1 MQFPKLKSLGKP
13 IKRLVSRLPTL
24 GPAVGLT
31 VGYNALSSLAFNLN
45 WANIDPAKYLHAGT
59 HGITRGMSEAHLVWK
74 TIPESLRAVGP
85 EAVAKHLE
93 GFDWSHIS
101 PFSSGGSNEASNGI
115 FESAGL
121 NRSRGAR
128 PMTPA
133 EVRAAQHALHGEAFS
148 AALSA
153 TASRMFAGAV
163 VAAAAGC
170 VLAVLEHGLEWR
182 RGEIDR
188 AELLKRV
195 AKASGKSA
203 GSGAAVSGLMVAVA
217 LAFPPL
223 IPVAAHL
230 AIPLAVMGFCST
242 GHKVVRLGVGWYEVL
257 REPCARQAPST
268 FKPVLALPPP
278 TSEQESIVGQLAR
291 LEAGGPVPVGRA
303 D

>member
-1 MQFPKLKSLGKP
+1 MAAPKRHQHRANTSRGKIPIMQFPKLKSLGTP
-13 IKRLVSRLPTL
+13 IKRLVSRMPKL

-128 PMTPA
+128 PMT
-133 EVRAAQHALHGEAFS
+133 
-148 AALSA
+148 
-153 TASRMFAGAV
+153 
-163 VAAAAGC
+163 
-170 VLAVLEHGLEWR
+170 
-182 RGEIDR
+182 
-188 AELLKRV
+188 
-195 AKASGKSA
+195 
-203 GSGAAVSGLMVAVA
+203 
-217 LAFPPL
+217 
-223 IPVAAHL
+223 
-230 AIPLAVMGFCST
+230 
-242 GHKVVRLGVGWYEVL
+242 
-257 REPCARQAPST
+257 AR
-268 FKPVLALPPP
+268 
-278 TSEQESIVGQLAR
+278 
-291 LEAGGPVPVGRA
+291 
-303 D
+303 

>member
-1 MQFPKLKSLGKP
+1 MQFPKLKTLGTP
-13 IKRLVSRLPTL
+13 IKRLVSRLPKL

-45 WANIDPAKYLHAGT
+45 WANVDPTRYLYAGT
-59 HGITRGMSEAHLVWK
+59 RGISRGMADAHRVWQ

-93 GFDWSHIS
+93 GFDWSHIT
-101 PFSSGGSNEASNGI
+101 PFSADGGNDASNGI

-188 AELLKRV
+188 AELLRRV
-195 AKASGKSA
+195 AKATGKSA
-203 GSGAAVSGLMVAVA
+203 GSGAAVSGLMVAMA

-223 IPVAAHL
+223 IPVADPSGDTTCRDGVLLDRPQDHA
-230 AIPLAVMGFCST
+230 PWGR
-242 GHKVVRLGVGWYEVL
+242 VV
-257 REPCARQAPST
+257 
-268 FKPVLALPPP
+268 
-278 TSEQESIVGQLAR
+278 
-291 LEAGGPVPVGRA
+291 
-303 D
+303 